1 MPNILDYISWRG
13 DLSFN
18 SSKFNELDNMIMSRL
33 SYLPFEKITMN
44 DIETIES
51 ISKKFEKLD
60 KDDFNMPND
69 KNLILKAGN
78 SNRFK
83 NLIVTD
89 YYLNRNNEEEKQFSA
104 ITIHLG
110 NDEIYISYIGTDNT
124 LVGWKEDFNLSF
136 MTHIPSQTEGLKYI
150 EKISQKYSDNIH
162 LGGHSKGGNIAVYS
176 AVFSPKNIQDRIID
190 VTNHDGPGFD
200 KSIIETNE
208 YKRILNKIHTFIP
221 QSSIIGRLLEH
232 EETYKIVK
240 SVQRGIMQHD
250 IYSWQLLG
258 TEFIYLKDLT
268 NGSEVINRTVRNWL
282 KTTTPEQRG
291 NFINVMYEVVS
302 NTNVKTFKEFSASR
316 AKNIGIILKT
326 YKNINEKDKKMI
338 GQMIFT
344 FLVAAKESIKEKI
357 I

>member
-13 DLSFN
+13 DLSLN

-89 YYLNRNNEEEKQFSA
+89 YYLSRNNEEEKQFAA

-136 MTHIPSQTEGLKYI
+136 MSHIPSQTEGLRYI
-150 EKISQKYSDNIH
+150 EKISQKYSDNMH

-200 KSIIETNE
+200 KSIIETSE
-208 YKRILNKIHTFIP
+208 YKRILSKIHTFIP

-240 SVQRGIMQHD
+240 SVQKGIMQHD

-258 TEFIYLKDLT
+258 TEFMYLKELT
-268 NGSEVINRTVRNWL
+268 NGSEVINKTVRNWL
-282 KTTTPEQRG
+282 KTTTPEQRS

-302 NTNVKTFKEFSASR
+302 NTNVKTIKEFSATR

-326 YKNINEKDKKMI
+326 YKNIDEKDKKMI